1 MRSKK
6 QNETTQNKKKQE
18 KTKQSKIKD
27 NKTKTK
33 QKKKVESIEKMHY
46 KRNQEFKI
54 ERRSNTKR
62 DHRSGIQRV
71 EQIS

>member
-1 MRSKK
+1 MKNKTKRS
-6 QNETTQNKKKQE
+6 
-18 KTKQSKIKD
+18 KTKQTEKKSKIKD

-33 QKKKVESIEKMHY
+33 QKKRVESIEKMHY
-46 KRNQEFKI
+46 NRNREFKI
-54 ERRSNTKR
+54 ERRSDTKR

>member
-1 MRSKK
+1 MLISFGKK
-6 QNETTQNKKKQE
+6 RKLE
-18 KTKQSKIKD
+18 QSKIKD

-33 QKKKVESIEKMHY
+33 QKKKVKNIEKMHY

-54 ERRSNTKR
+54 ERRSDTKR
-62 DHRSGIQRV
+62 DHRLGIQRV